1 MASLSSKLL
10 LRFAGR
16 YARGMENPYQ
26 SPPNLPGEATAASR
40 GGLARQVPIVAI
52 LLMVQGGLE
61 ILMGGFL
68 LLMAGTFAV
77 VAAQQD
83 PLAANPNG
91 PLGPQVFGWALGGT
105 YGVMGFGGLA
115 IGALK
120 ASAGWRNYGFRGRV
134 LGIAALVSGVLSL
147 VTCYCFPTAVLL
159 MIYGL
164 IVYLNAETAW
174 AFSMGDQGLKRDRI
188 LWHLLRDTSV

>member
-1 MASLSSKLL
+1 
-10 LRFAGR
+10 
-16 YARGMENPYQ
+16 MENPYQ
-26 SPPNLPGEATAASR
+26 SPPNVPGEATAASR

-61 ILMGGFL
+61 LLMGGFL

-77 VAAQQD
+77 VAAQQN
-83 PLAANPNG
+83 PMAANPNA
-91 PLGPQVFGWALGGT
+91 PLPPQAFGWALGGT
-105 YGVMGFGGLA
+105 YGVMGVGGLA
-115 IGALK
+115 IGVLK
-120 ASAGWRNYGFRGRV
+120 AFAGWRNYGFRGRV

-147 VTCYCFPTAVLL
+147 VTCYCFPTAILL

-174 AFSMGDQGLKRDRI
+174 AFSMGDQGLKRDQV
-188 LWHLLRDTSV
+188 LWHLVRDTSV